1 MQMQL
6 NLHLISHRQRPPE
19 PKPWL
24 DVSEVARGIG
34 FNRSVEISLA
44 FHDAIA
50 SRRVEE
56 DEAYDQRLY
65 DALWLA
71 HHSLSLD
78 QRPAFSFP
86 FDFLREDKCSATHTE
101 VSLRLNV
108 EVNGKIVQLRL
119 SPHGQETQHGN
130 LSR

>member
-6 NLHLISHRQRPPE
+6 NLHLISHVQRLPA

-24 DVSEVARGIG
+24 DVCEVARGIG
-34 FNRSVEISLA
+34 FTTSVEISLA

-50 SRRVEE
+50 SHPTEE

-71 HHSLSLD
+71 HHFLSLD

-86 FDFLREDKCSATHTE
+86 FDFLREDKFSATHTE
-101 VSLRLNV
+101 VSLRLSV
-108 EVNGKIVQLRL
+108 EVNGKIVQLSL
-119 SPHGQETQHGN
+119 SPHG
-130 LSR
+130 